1 MPERAVKSCCGT
13 DDGHPGKRRGADGGE
28 GRAGG
33 PGARRGPG
41 LRTAPVVVLVGNPN
55 VGKSTLFNAL
65 TGARQHVGNWPG
77 KTVRVARGTWRPDD
91 PEDPE
96 AAAGPA
102 AADRPGGAVELVD
115 LPGTYS
121 LVPRSPD
128 EALTRDLLTGHPD
141 DRHPD
146 DRPSDDRPSD
156 AGRSAEARPDLVVI
170 AADAANLARN
180 LYLIAEVRE
189 TGVRCVVALTM
200 TDVAAAR
207 GIAIDVAALAA
218 ELGVPVVPVVPRR
231 RQGLA
236 GLAAAVRRELSA
248 DGPPRPFALQP
259 GAAPGHPAAASA
271 GPAATGPP
279 HPAREAGPPHPAHE
293 AGSLPPAREAD
304 APPPDRTAEP
314 LPLDSA
320 DRSPH
325 EDSDAGLLR
334 AEARYAWVHEVLAAV
349 RTQRHG
355 GAGHGRTLSDR
366 VDRVLTSRWLGI
378 PLFLGVMWL
387 VFTAT
392 TTLAKPLQDGLE
404 AFFDGPVAGAASG
417 GLDAL
422 GAPAWLRGLLVDGVI
437 GGVGQLLTFV
447 PLMIIMFVLLAVLED
462 SGYMARAAFVVDRA
476 MRRLG
481 LPGRAFL
488 PIIVGFGCNV
498 PALAGLRILGNPR
511 QRLLVGMIIPYVSCS
526 ARLTVYVL
534 LAGVFFGS
542 AAGTVVFAMYVVSI
556 LLVLTI
562 GLLLR
567 RTLFRELRGEALVL
581 ELPPYRLPTF
591 RVVGTQ
597 TWLKLTGFLRTA
609 SGIIVATVTAVWLL
623 SAIPAGAAPGTGF
636 GAAPIE
642 QSVFGATSR
651 AVAPVFAP
659 AGFGDWHAA
668 AALGTGFVAKEAVVA
683 TVAQTYGA
691 RQPDDAGP
699 AGDGGELGT
708 RLRATFTASSGGHPL
723 PAVLAFLVFLLAYT
737 PCMTTIA
744 TQWQEMGRRMTLLSN
759 GLQLAV
765 AWLLAV
771 GVFQI
776 GRLWW

>member
-13 DDGHPGKRRGADGGE
+13 DDAHPGKRRGADGGE
-28 GRAGG
+28 GRAAG
-33 PGARRGPG
+33 PGVRRGPG
-41 LRTAPVVVLVGNPN
+41 IRTAPVVALVGNPN

-91 PEDPE
+91 PADPE
-96 AAAGPA
+96 AADDPDAAAGPA

-128 EALTRDLLTGHPD
+128 EELTRDLLTGHPD
-141 DRHPD
+141 ARHPD
-146 DRPSDDRPSD
+146 DRPSDGGRP
-156 AGRSAEARPDLVVI
+156 AEARPDLVVI

-207 GIAIDVAALAA
+207 GIVIDVAALAA
-218 ELGVPVVPVVPRR
+218 ELGVSVVPVVPRR

-248 DGPPRPFALQP
+248 DGPPRPFALRP
-259 GAAPGHPAAASA
+259 GAEPGGPAAASA
-271 GPAATGPP
+271 GPAGTAPP
-279 HPAREAGPPHPAHE
+279 HPDRQAG
-293 AGSLPPAREAD
+293 
-304 APPPDRTAEP
+304 APDPDRTAEP
-314 LPLDSA
+314 PRQDGD
-320 DRSPH
+320 DRSPC

-366 VDRVLTSRWLGI
+366 VDRVLTSRWFGI

-392 TTLAKPLQDGLE
+392 TTLAKPLQDGLG
-404 AFFDGPVAGAASG
+404 AFFDGPVAGAASA

-422 GAPAWLRGLLVDGVI
+422 GAPAWLHGLLVDGVI

-447 PLMIIMFVLLAVLED
+447 PLMVIMFVLLAVLED

-556 LLVLTI
+556 LLVLAI

-642 QSVFGATSR
+642 RSVFGATSR
-651 AVAPVFAP
+651 AVAPVFGP

-691 RQPDDAGP
+691 RQPDDTGHP
-699 AGDGGELGT
+699 GDGGELGT

-744 TQWQEMGRRMTLLSN
+744 TQWQELGRRMTLLSN

-771 GVFQI
+771 GVFQV